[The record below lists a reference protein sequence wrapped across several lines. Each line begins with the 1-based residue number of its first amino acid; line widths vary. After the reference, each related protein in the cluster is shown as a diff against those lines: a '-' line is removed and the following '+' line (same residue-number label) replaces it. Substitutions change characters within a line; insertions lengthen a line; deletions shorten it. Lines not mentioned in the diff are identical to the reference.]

1 MTFRDVFE
9 KYWCPISPDIK
20 PPQKDNGLVNIFDN
34 LLTGWRYYFI
44 TLALLSLSLL
54 SSFRIYF
61 VSFGLLLIVSLSIH
75 WLWGWAELPFLGS
88 NLPMV
93 AGSFV
98 VNSLTTRF
106 IYLLAGLSGV
116 DLLAWSGVG
125 WYENSEINAAIASE
139 WLSISP
145 LTCIAIIL
153 VSLCFAFIVGG
164 FAGWLIVRPGLGR
177 GKVFV
182 AIISYVLVDAG
193 FAFLTGLGGGYD
205 VVFIPDL
212 FVFAGENG
220 LLALSFIVL
229 AVVFIGLYGY
239 NQLRGSR
246 FGLDV
251 KSKADVSVL
260 GRAVFLG
267 CGLIGVAG
275 CLLSIYHEYMYQGN
289 FLGIM
294 WGYWPLLVFLIAG
307 SRGGSRL
314 FLGVFVLM
322 ALQYLIRES
331 QVFLRSYLFFPVAY
345 MFQLETGLVILLS
358 CFYYLK
364 KVQTQKND
372 SFREAG

>member
-9 KYWCPISPDIK
+9 KYWCPIAPDIK
-20 PPQKDNGLVNIFDN
+20 PPQKNSSLVNIFDN

-61 VSFGLLLIVSLSIH
+61 ISFGLLLIVSLSIH

-88 NLPMV
+88 SLPMV
-93 AGSFV
+93 TGSFV

-106 IYLLAGLSGV
+106 IYFLARLSGI
-116 DLLAWSGVG
+116 DLLPWGGVG

-145 LTCIAIIL
+145 LICMAIIL
-153 VSLCFAFIVGG
+153 VSLCLAFIVGG
-164 FAGWLIVRPGLGR
+164 FAGWLIIRPGLGR
-177 GKVFV
+177 DKTIV

-193 FAFLTGLGGGYD
+193 FLFLTRLGGGYD
-205 VVFIPDL
+205 VVFLPDI
-212 FVFAGENG
+212 FVFAGENRS
-220 LLALSFIVL
+220 LTLSGIVL
-229 AVVFIGLYGY
+229 VVVFIGLLGY
-239 NQLRGSR
+239 NRLRDSR
-246 FGLDV
+246 FGLDIR
-251 KSKADVSVL
+251 SNANVSVL
-260 GRAVFLG
+260 SRAAFLG

-275 CLLSIYHEYMYQGN
+275 CLLSLYYEYLFQGN
-289 FLGIM
+289 FLGAM

-307 SRGGSRL
+307 SKGGSRL

-322 ALQYLIRES
+322 VLQYLMRES
-331 QVFLRSYLFFPVAY
+331 QVFLRSYLFFPTAY
-345 MFQLETGLVILLS
+345 MFQLETGLVLLLA

-364 KVQTQKND
+364 KHKANSQP
-372 SFREAG
+372 R

>member
-1 MTFRDVFE
+1 MTFREVVE

-20 PPQKDNGLVNIFDN
+20 APQKDNGLVNIFDN

-61 VSFGLLLIVSLSIH
+61 ISFGLLLIVSLSIH

-88 NLPMV
+88 SLPMV

-116 DLLAWSGVG
+116 DLLTWSGVG

-139 WLSISP
+139 WLSVSP

-153 VSLCFAFIVGG
+153 VSLCLAFIVGG

-275 CLLSIYHEYMYQGN
+275 CLLSIYYEYMFQGN

-331 QVFLRSYLFFPVAY
+331 QVFLLSYLFFPVAY
-345 MFQLETGLVILLS
+345 MFQLETGLVILLA